1 MSYRPP
7 LNIEFIDH
15 AYIKVMCDDNGFLK
29 SLADYFT
36 FDVPNAKFMPQYRR
50 GGWDGKVRLFDWRKK
65 KLYAGLLPYVEK
77 FCTDRKVLTSISE
90 VDSDFLTLPPV
101 EPASIEEWLGYQSL
115 PFKPKYYQTYGLHY
129 ASQNPRAVIIS
140 PTGSGKSFLMYLMSE
155 YFDVKTLIVVP
166 TINLVAQMYKDFLSY
181 GWAGGIHKIMAGQPK
196 VSDSQI
202 FVSTWQSIY
211 KEPKTFFNQFGM
223 IMIDECHLATSQS
236 LKGIMTKATEVKLRY
251 GLSGTIQDAK
261 TNRLELEG
269 LFGKIKR
276 LTTSKQLMNEGTL
289 AELDI
294 KTVILTYPVDQS
306 MVVKD
311 YNYKEEIDFLCR
323 NQNRTNFIRN
333 LALDQ
338 EGITLVLFQFVEN
351 HGELLLKS
359 IKEKNE
365 EKTIFYVH
373 GGVAA
378 EDREAVRLICERNEN
393 AIIVASMGT
402 FSTGINIPKIKSVI
416 FAHPTKSKIRTLQ
429 SIGRGLRKAKGKIDV
444 TLFDIVDD
452 LRYKKKK
459 NYTYNHF
466 EQRLAFYTAEQ
477 FKTTI
482 ARIPIS

>member
-1 MSYRPP
+1 MRYRPP
-7 LNIEFIDH
+7 LNIEFLNH
-15 AYIKVMCDDNGFLK
+15 AYIRVTCDDNGFLK

-36 FDVPNAKFMPQYRR
+36 FDVPNAKFMPQYRK

-65 KLYAGLLPYVEK
+65 ILYAGLLPYVQK
-77 FCTDRKVLTSISE
+77 FCEDRKTLTSMSD
-90 VDSDFLTLPPV
+90 VDSENLTLPKV
-101 EPASIEEWLGYQSL
+101 ETQDIAEWLGTQSL
-115 PFKPKYYQTYGLHY
+115 PFSPKYYQTYGLHY
-129 ASQNPRAVIIS
+129 VSQNPRAVIIS
-140 PTGSGKSFLMYLMSE
+140 PTGSGKSFLMYLMANW
-155 YFDVKTLIVVP
+155 FDVKTLIVVP
-166 TINLVAQMYKDFLSY
+166 TISLVTQMYKDLLGY

-196 VSDSQI
+196 VSDCQI

-211 KEPKTFFNQFGM
+211 KERKDWFNQFQM

-236 LKGIMTKATEVKLRY
+236 LKGIMTKATDVKLRY
-251 GLSGTIQDAK
+251 GLTGTVQDAK

-276 LTTSKQLMNEGTL
+276 LTTSSQLMKEGTL
-289 AELDI
+289 AELNI
-294 KTVILTYPVDQS
+294 KTVVLTYPVDQA

-311 YNYKEEIDFLCR
+311 YTYKEEIDFLCR
-323 NQNRTNFIRN
+323 NANRTNFIRN

-351 HGELLLKS
+351 HGELLLS
-359 IKEKNE
+359 AIKEKNE
-365 EKTIFYVH
+365 TKSVFYVH

-378 EDREAVRLICERNEN
+378 EDREAVRLICERNQN

-402 FSTGINIPKIKSVI
+402 FSTGINIPKIKQVI
-416 FAHPTKSKIRTLQ
+416 FAHPSKSKIRTLQ
-429 SIGRGLRKAKGKIDV
+429 SIGRGLRKAKGKSDV
-444 TLFDIVDD
+444 VLFDIVDD

-482 ARIPIS
+482 ARVPIS

>member
-1 MSYRPP
+1 
-7 LNIEFIDH
+7 
-15 AYIKVMCDDNGFLK
+15 
-29 SLADYFT
+29 
-36 FDVPNAKFMPQYRR
+36 
-50 GGWDGKVRLFDWRKK
+50 
-65 KLYAGLLPYVEK
+65 
-77 FCTDRKVLTSISE
+77 
-90 VDSDFLTLPPV
+90 
-101 EPASIEEWLGYQSL
+101 
-115 PFKPKYYQTYGLHY
+115 
-129 ASQNPRAVIIS
+129 
-140 PTGSGKSFLMYLMSE
+140 MSE
-155 YFDVKTLIVVP
+155 WFDVKTLIVVP
-166 TINLVAQMYKDFLSY
+166 TISLVTQMYKDLIGY
-181 GWAGGIHKIMAGQPK
+181 GWTGGVHKIMAGQPK
-196 VSDSQI
+196 VSDCQI

-211 KEPKTFFNQFGM
+211 KEKRDWFNQFQM
-223 IMIDECHLATSQS
+223 IMVDECHLATSQS
-236 LKGIMTKATEVKLRY
+236 LKGIMTKATDVKLRY
-251 GLSGTIQDAK
+251 GLTGTVQDAK

-276 LTTSKQLMNEGTL
+276 LTTSSQLMKEGTL
-289 AELDI
+289 AELNI
-294 KTVILTYPVDQS
+294 KTVVLTYPVDQA

-323 NQNRTNFIRN
+323 NMNRTNFIRN

-351 HGELLLKS
+351 HGELLLQA

-365 EKTIFYVH
+365 TKSVFYVH

-378 EDREAVRLICERNEN
+378 EDREAVRLICERNQN

-402 FSTGINIPKIKSVI
+402 FSTGINIPKIKQVI
-416 FAHPTKSKIRTLQ
+416 FAHPSKSKIRTLQ
-429 SIGRGLRKAKGKIDV
+429 SIGRGLRKAKGKSDV
-444 TLFDIVDD
+444 ILFDIVDD